1 MAVGLAGCCS
11 GSQCAGPDGTPC
23 SRDSDCR
30 GSCVDSVCRDPCSA
44 TGACGGNLA
53 CWSEPSADAGTCLPP
68 ALPDELWRVSL
79 VSVEQGPMKPFLCL
93 VLPNVTLC
101 SEEETGPGA
110 LFTRSFVTVFTT
122 TQLASAQVT
131 LSDSKETSRF
141 TGCEGSCSLL
151 EVVQR
156 TVVFTQNFDARPL
169 ASRKKQSWV
178 LTTDSGA
185 ILHLSVNP

>member
-1 MAVGLAGCCS
+1 MVGLAGCCS

-23 SRDSDCR
+23 SRDTDCR
-30 GSCVDSVCRDPCSA
+30 GSCVDSVCREPCSA
-44 TGACGGNLA
+44 TGACGPNLA
-53 CWSEPSADAGTCLPP
+53 CWYEAAADAGTCLPP

-79 VSVEQGPMKPFLCL
+79 ESVEQGPMKPFLCL
-93 VLPNVTLC
+93 AFPTVTLC
-101 SEEETGPGA
+101 SEQETGPGA

-122 TQLASAQVT
+122 SQLAFATIT

-151 EVVQR
+151 QALNR
-156 TVVFTQNFDARPL
+156 TVVFSRAFDARPP
-169 ASRKKQSWV
+169 ASRTKQSWS

-185 ILHLSVNP
+185 TLHLSVNP